1 MANVNPNTLAN
12 QTRSDTMEKKC
23 HLTKVNIQEKKF
35 QL

>member
-1 MANVNPNTLAN
+1 MANVNQNTLVN

-23 HLTKVNIQEKKF
+23 LLNKENIQEKKF